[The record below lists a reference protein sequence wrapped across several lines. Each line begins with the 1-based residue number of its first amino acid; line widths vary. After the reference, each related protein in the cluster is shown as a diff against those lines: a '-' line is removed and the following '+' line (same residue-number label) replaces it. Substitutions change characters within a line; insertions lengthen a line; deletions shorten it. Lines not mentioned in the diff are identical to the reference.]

1 MNLFNHYKQREN
13 HCTNILMS
21 LLAMNEAALLWPFLE
36 QLIPGAAE
44 LDYGDVR
51 FLLFAEHPPAETKPF
66 EVIVGVA
73 PFPRKETEDTAPNP
87 GSIPDAWIV
96 GENFTLLFEF
106 KVTGTLNAA
115 QFAAHRVKL
124 SPNAREIEVTWKQVG
139 EALRRLPARGTEKWL
154 IEQFCE
160 VIAELESPRPASR
173 MPKQVISGRKA
184 RLDEPY
190 FIITGNKR
198 MGVYTVDVVQPN
210 APVHRLFANGNGIQ
224 SSRRWIQQFIHGS
237 EEPESYMVEEDTV
250 IDCCVD
256 PDREKP
262 AWNRWRLGT
271 Y

>member
-21 LLAMNEAALLWPFLE
+21 LLAMNETDLLRPFLE

-66 EVIVGVA
+66 EVIVGVV

-96 GENFTLLFEF
+96 GEHFTLLFEF
-106 KVTGTLNAA
+106 KVTGSLNTA
-115 QFAAHRVKL
+115 QFAAHRAKL

-160 VIAELESPRPASR
+160 VIAELESPRPASG

-184 RLDEPY
+184 QPGEP
-190 FIITGNKR
+190 FFVITGNKR
-198 MGVYTVDVVQPN
+198 LGMYTVDVVRPN
-210 APVHRLFANGNGIQ
+210 AAAKRVLAYGTGIQ
-224 SSRRWIQQFIHGS
+224 ASRRWIQDFIRRS
-237 EEPESYMVEEDTV
+237 EDPEAYMVEGDVV
-250 IDCCVD
+250 IDCCED

-271 Y
+271 F